1 MIWAQLSP
9 LPATCMF
16 FFVILCCVFYYAITS
31 LKTDFFNAFNYKS
44 LKSNLFILRSN
55 SVYCRKMEIIIIIK
69 LQKTNWS
76 GDYDEKRTNVEGN
89 KKG

>member
-1 MIWAQLSP
+1 MGGACGGMGGHKEQLI
-9 LPATCMF
+9 F
-16 FFVILCCVFYYAITS
+16 
-31 LKTDFFNAFNYKS
+31 LKTSFRHGFNYKS
-44 LKSNLFILRSN
+44 SKSNLFILRSN

-76 GDYDEKRTNVEGN
+76 GDYDEKGTNVEGN